1 MRQSEELAGSLAELC
16 NLDLK
21 GDPLNGILQFLVV
34 YASFIGQGMKEV
46 EVIDRSLLTTKDQ
59 VNPEM
64 KVV

>member
-34 YASFIGQGMKEV
+34 YASL
-46 EVIDRSLLTTKDQ
+46 IDRSLLTTKDQ